1 MKWFK
6 KKGQT
11 RRSNIISIKNL
22 KGNTDTNRR
31 IATCLERMTF
41 LIYPN
46 HFWSDMSLVEINR
59 CKAKE
64 QSEDNLTYIIK
75 LKIRAFAI
83 VQRLFF
89 HKNT

>member
-31 IATCLERMTF
+31 IATCLETDDV
-41 LIYPN
+41 
-46 HFWSDMSLVEINR
+46 SDFSKSLLER
-59 CKAKE
+59 YATRGDK
-64 QSEDNLTYIIK
+64 
-75 LKIRAFAI
+75 
-83 VQRLFF
+83 
-89 HKNT
+89 